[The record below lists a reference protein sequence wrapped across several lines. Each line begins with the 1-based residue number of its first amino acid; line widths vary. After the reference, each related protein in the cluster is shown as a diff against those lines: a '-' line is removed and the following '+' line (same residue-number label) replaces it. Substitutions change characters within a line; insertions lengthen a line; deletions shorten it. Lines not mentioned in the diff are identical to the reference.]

1 VLRAL
6 LALLA
11 IAICGWFFVGI
22 REARDVDRATA
33 LLSAGTTIE
42 RSDGARVSSLLDG
55 ASLLNPDRQVDML
68 RARLDDERGRHAQ
81 AERVL
86 RGVVSAEPMNV
97 AAWALVAQS
106 ATNGATLR
114 LAYAR
119 IEVLEPQVSSS
130 HRGPTTRRGP

>member
-1 VLRAL
+1 VTRDILGAVLRAL

-11 IAICGWFFVGI
+11 IAASGWFVVGI
-22 REARDVDRATA
+22 RQARDVDRATA
-33 LLSAGTTIE
+33 LLSAGTSID
-42 RSDGARVSSLLDG
+42 RSDATRVSSLLDG
-55 ASLLNPDRQVDML
+55 ASLLNPDRQVQML
-68 RARLDDERGRHAQ
+68 RARLDDERGRDAQ

-97 AAWALVAQS
+97 VAWALVAQS

-119 IEVLEPQVSSS
+119 IEVLEPQVRPS
-130 HRGPTTRRGP
+130 H

>member
-1 VLRAL
+1 MLRAL

-11 IAICGWFFVGI
+11 IAACGWFALGI
-22 REARDVDRATA
+22 RQARDISRATA
-33 LLSAGTTIE
+33 LLSASARID
-42 RSDGARVSSLLDG
+42 RSHAGRVSSLLDG
-55 ASLLNPDRQVDML
+55 ASLLNPDRQVEML

-86 RGVVSAEPMNV
+86 RGVVFAEPMNV

-106 ATNGATLR
+106 ATNGATLQ

-119 IEVLEPQVSSS
+119 IEVLEPQVGSS
-130 HRGPTTRRGP
+130 P